1 MKILSMQASFG
12 RLQNERL
19 ELHGGLNI
27 VTAPNESGKST
38 WAAFLLA
45 MLYGVDTS
53 QRASAG
59 TLPAKTKYKPWS
71 GAPMEGRMELL
82 WQGKRITI
90 ERASRGRTPMGE
102 FRAYETDS
110 GQAVA
115 GMTGENCGE
124 MLLGV
129 GRSVFERSAFVGQN
143 AAGVTSD
150 AELEKRLSSLVTTGD
165 ETVSASDT
173 AARLRDWRNRCRHNR
188 TGLLPQAEQQ
198 RAQVED
204 RLTQIHELHKND
216 LTLRAQEAALSA
228 RQAEL
233 EHIVQALRAQEAA
246 RAMQQRDAARQALI
260 DAQAEAEAAR
270 ERTVKIPPREILTAL
285 SQQLALLQTQAA
297 QPLPQPGDAP
307 HAPACPAAFSG
318 LSETEIPGRAQ
329 ADAREVERLS
339 AGKPRPVVLPLI
351 LGALAT
357 AALLA
362 CALILK
368 DTIPAI
374 LAIPLCSLTLAL
386 WLPLTQRHNRQV
398 AENAAKAQTIAAR
411 YEGRPRE
418 TWAAF
423 AAEYCGRLALYAQQK
438 RQYDAQCAE
447 RQARE
452 QAVLQTQARLLG
464 QVSMFAPE
472 AKTPAQGAQ
481 AVQDALRLH
490 DAADVARRAA
500 DVAQSRY
507 DAVCAALGEQ
517 KAPAVLP
524 DADTAGWTLAAA
536 QQALLQVQTQRAEV
550 RSRLDQSQGRAAALG
565 DPAALEAEREQL
577 AERIA
582 RLTSRYAALERAEA
596 ALSQADGALQT
607 RFSPQIGK
615 LAGEL
620 LGAMTDGRYDT
631 VFLDR
636 KLRAEARQTGES
648 LTRELL
654 YLSGGTADQVYL
666 AVRLAICRLALGDD
680 TPLVLDDALVRF
692 DDARMTRALTL
703 LREEARTRQIVLFT
717 CQKREQA
724 ALDEMG

>member
-1 MKILSMQASFG
+1 MQASFG

-19 ELHGGLNI
+19 ELTGGLNVI
-27 VTAPNESGKST
+27 TAPNESGKST

-82 WQGKRITI
+82 WQGKKITI
-90 ERASRGRTPMGE
+90 ERASKGRTPMGE

-115 GMTGENCGE
+115 GMTGDNCGE

-143 AAGVTSD
+143 AAGITSD
-150 AELEKRLSSLVTTGD
+150 AALEKRLSSLVTTGD

-173 AARLRDWRNRCRHNR
+173 ASRLRDWRNRCRHNR

-198 RAQVED
+198 LAQVEE
-204 RLTQIHELHKND
+204 RLAQIHELHKND

-228 RQAEL
+228 RQADL
-233 EHIVQALRAQEAA
+233 EIIVQALRAQETA
-246 RAMQQRDAARQALI
+246 RAVQQRGAAQQALQTARA
-260 DAQAEAEAAR
+260 DAEAAR
-270 ERTVKIPPREILTAL
+270 EQTVKIPPREVLTAL
-285 SQQLALLQTQAA
+285 SQQLALLKTQAA

-307 HAPACPAAFSG
+307 STPVCPAAFSD
-318 LSETEIPGRAQ
+318 LPEEEIPARAQ
-329 ADAREVERLS
+329 ADAREVETLS
-339 AGKPRPVVLPLI
+339 SGKPHPVVLPLI
-351 LGALAT
+351 MGALA
-357 AALLA
+357 AACLLA

-368 DTIPAI
+368 DTIPAL
-374 LAIPLCSLTLAL
+374 LAIPLCALTLAV
-386 WLPLTQRHNRQV
+386 WLPLTLRHNRAV

-423 AAEYCGRLALYAQQK
+423 AAEYCGKLALYAQQK
-438 RQYDAQCAE
+438 RQYDTLCAE

-452 QAVLQTQARLLG
+452 QALLQTRARLLG
-464 QVSMFAPE
+464 QVSMFAPD
-472 AKTPAQGAQ
+472 AKTPEQGAQ
-481 AVQDALRLH
+481 VVQDALRLH
-490 DAADVARRAA
+490 DEWDAARRAA

-507 DAVCAALGEQ
+507 EAVCAALGEQ
-517 KAPAVLP
+517 KIPAAPV
-524 DADTAGWTLAAA
+524 DVDTADWTLPTA
-536 QQALLQVQTQRAEV
+536 QQGLLQTQAQRAAL

-577 AERIA
+577 TERIA
-582 RLTSRYAALERAEA
+582 RLTARYAALERAEA
-596 ALSQADGALQT
+596 ALAQADGALQT
-607 RFSPQIGK
+607 RFSPRIGA

-631 VFLDR
+631 VLLDR
-636 KLRAEARQTGES
+636 KLHAEARQTGES
-648 LTRELL
+648 LTRQLL

-692 DDARMTRALTL
+692 DDERLKSALTL
-703 LREEARTRQIVLFT
+703 LRKESKTRQIILFT
-717 CQKREQA
+717 CQTREQA
-724 ALDEMG
+724 ALYEMG

>member
-19 ELHGGLNI
+19 ELHDGLNV

-59 TLPAKTKYKPWS
+59 MLPAKTKYKPWS

-82 WQGKRITI
+82 WQGKKITI
-90 ERASRGRTPMGE
+90 ERTGKGRTPMGE

-110 GQAVA
+110 AQPVA

-124 MLLGV
+124 WLLGV

-150 AELEKRLSSLVTTGD
+150 AALEKRLSSLVTAGD

-204 RLTQIHELHKND
+204 RLAQIHELHKND

-233 EHIVQALRAQEAA
+233 EKITQALRAQEAA
-246 RAMQQRDAARQALI
+246 RAMQQRGVAAQALQ
-260 DAQAEAEAAR
+260 DAQADAEAAR
-270 ERTVKIPPREILTAL
+270 GRTVHIPPREVLTEL
-285 SQQLALLQTQAA
+285 SQQLAFLQTQAA

-307 HAPACPAAFSG
+307 SAPACPAAFSG
-318 LSETEIPGRAQ
+318 LSEAEIPERAQ
-329 ADAREVERLS
+329 ADAHEVERLS
-339 AGKPRPVVLPLI
+339 AGRPRPVALPLAM
-351 LGALAT
+351 GALAT
-357 AALLA
+357 AGLLA

-368 DTIPAI
+368 DTIPGV
-374 LAIPLCSLTLAL
+374 LAALCALTLAV
-386 WLPLTQRHNRQV
+386 WLPLTLRHNRAA
-398 AENAAKAQTIAAR
+398 AENAAKAQTIAAH
-411 YEGRPRE
+411 YEDRPRE

-423 AAEYCGRLALYAQQK
+423 AAEYCGKLALYVQQK
-438 RQYDAQCAE
+438 RQYDALCAE

-452 QAVLQTQARLLG
+452 QVLLQTCARLLG
-464 QVSMFAPE
+464 QVSMFAPD
-472 AKTPAQGAQ
+472 AKTAEQGAQ
-481 AVQDALRLH
+481 AVQDALNLH
-490 DAADVARRAA
+490 DEADAARRAA

-517 KAPAVLP
+517 KAPAAPMDV
-524 DADTAGWTLAAA
+524 DTADWTLAAA
-536 QQALLQVQTQRAEV
+536 QQALLQVQSQRAAL

-565 DPAALEAEREQL
+565 DPAVLEAEREQL
-577 AERIA
+577 TARITQ
-582 RLTSRYAALERAEA
+582 LTARYAALERAEA

-631 VFLDR
+631 VLLDR

-648 LTRELL
+648 ITRELL

-666 AVRLAICRLALGDD
+666 AVRLAICRLALGAD
-680 TPLVLDDALVRF
+680 TPLILDDALVRF
-692 DDARMTRALTL
+692 DDRRMKSALAL
-703 LREEARTRQIVLFT
+703 LREEAKTRQIILFT
-717 CQKREQA
+717 CQTREQA
-724 ALDEMG
+724 ALNNMEA

>member
-19 ELHGGLNI
+19 ELHDGLNV

-82 WQGKRITI
+82 WQSKKITI
-90 ERASRGRTPMGE
+90 ERTGKGRTPMGE

-110 GQAVA
+110 AQPVA

-150 AELEKRLSSLVTTGD
+150 AELEKRLSSLVTAGD
-165 ETVSASDT
+165 ETVSATDT

-204 RLTQIHELHKND
+204 RLAQIHELHKND
-216 LTLRAQEAALSA
+216 LTLRAQEAALSV

-233 EHIVQALRAQEAA
+233 EKITQALRAQEAA
-246 RAMQQRDAARQALI
+246 RAMQQRGAAAQALQ
-260 DAQAEAEAAR
+260 DAQADAEAAR
-270 ERTVKIPPREILTAL
+270 ERTVKIPPREVLTEL
-285 SQQLALLQTQAA
+285 SQQLALLKTQAA
-297 QPLPQPGDAP
+297 QPLPQPGDEP

-318 LSETEIPGRAQ
+318 LSEAEIPERAQ
-329 ADAREVERLS
+329 ADAHEVETLTG
-339 AGKPRPVVLPLI
+339 GKPRPVVLPLVM
-351 LGALAT
+351 GALAT
-357 AALLA
+357 AGLLA

-374 LAIPLCSLTLAL
+374 LAIPLCALTLAV
-386 WLPLTQRHNRQV
+386 WLPLTLRHNRAA
-398 AENAAKAQTIAAR
+398 AENAEKAQTITAR
-411 YEGRPRE
+411 YDGRPRE

-423 AAEYCGRLALYAQQK
+423 AAEYCGKLALYAQQK
-438 RQYDAQCAE
+438 RQHDALCAE

-452 QAVLQTQARLLG
+452 QALLQTRARLLG
-464 QVSMFAPE
+464 QVSMFAPG
-472 AKTPAQGAQ
+472 AKTAEQGAQ
-481 AVQDALRLH
+481 AVQDALNLH
-490 DAADVARRAA
+490 DEADAARRAA

-517 KAPAVLP
+517 KLVPVPAEV
-524 DADTAGWTLAAA
+524 DTADWTLAAA
-536 QQALLQVQTQRAEV
+536 QQALLQVQSQRAAL

-577 AERIA
+577 TARIA
-582 RLTSRYAALERAEA
+582 QLTARYAALERAEA

-631 VFLDR
+631 VLLDR

-648 LTRELL
+648 ITRELL

-666 AVRLAICRLALGDD
+666 AVRLAICRLALGAD
-680 TPLVLDDALVRF
+680 TPLILDDALVRF
-692 DDARMTRALTL
+692 DDRRMKSALAL
-703 LREEARTRQIVLFT
+703 LREEAKTRQIILFT
-717 CQKREQA
+717 CQTREQT
-724 ALDEMG
+724 ALDELE

>member
-1 MKILSMQASFG
+1 MQASFG

-19 ELHGGLNI
+19 ELTGGLNVI
-27 VTAPNESGKST
+27 TAPNESGKST

-82 WQGKRITI
+82 WQGKKITI
-90 ERASRGRTPMGE
+90 ERASKGRTPMGE

-115 GMTGENCGE
+115 GMTGDNCGE

-143 AAGVTSD
+143 AAGITSD
-150 AELEKRLSSLVTTGD
+150 AALEKRLSSLVTTGD

-173 AARLRDWRNRCRHNR
+173 ASRLRDWRNRCRHNR

-198 RAQVED
+198 LAQVEE
-204 RLTQIHELHKND
+204 RLAQIHELHKND

-228 RQAEL
+228 RQADL
-233 EHIVQALRAQEAA
+233 EIIVQALRAQETA
-246 RAMQQRDAARQALI
+246 RAVQQRGAAQQALQTARA
-260 DAQAEAEAAR
+260 DAEAAR
-270 ERTVKIPPREILTAL
+270 EQTVKIPPREVLTAL
-285 SQQLALLQTQAA
+285 SQQLALLKTQAA

-307 HAPACPAAFSG
+307 CTPVCPAAFSD
-318 LSETEIPGRAQ
+318 LPEEEIPARAQ
-329 ADAREVERLS
+329 ADAREVETLS
-339 AGKPRPVVLPLI
+339 SGKPHPVVLPLI
-351 LGALAT
+351 MGALA
-357 AALLA
+357 AACLLA

-368 DTIPAI
+368 DTIPAL
-374 LAIPLCSLTLAL
+374 LAIPLCALTLAV
-386 WLPLTQRHNRQV
+386 WLPLTLRHNRAV

-423 AAEYCGRLALYAQQK
+423 AAEYCGKLALYAQQK
-438 RQYDAQCAE
+438 RQYDTLCAE

-452 QAVLQTQARLLG
+452 QALLQTRARLLG
-464 QVSMFAPE
+464 QVSMFAPD
-472 AKTPAQGAQ
+472 AKTPEQGAQ
-481 AVQDALRLH
+481 VVQDALRLH
-490 DAADVARRAA
+490 DEWDAARRAA

-507 DAVCAALGEQ
+507 EAVCAALGEQ
-517 KAPAVLP
+517 KIPAAPV
-524 DADTAGWTLAAA
+524 DVDTADWTLPTA
-536 QQALLQVQTQRAEV
+536 QQGLLQTQAQRAAL

-577 AERIA
+577 TERIA
-582 RLTSRYAALERAEA
+582 RLTARYAALERAEA
-596 ALSQADGALQT
+596 ALAQADGALQT
-607 RFSPQIGK
+607 RFSPRIGA

-631 VFLDR
+631 VLLDR
-636 KLRAEARQTGES
+636 KLHAEARQTGES
-648 LTRELL
+648 LTRQLL

-692 DDARMTRALTL
+692 DDERLKSALTL
-703 LREEARTRQIVLFT
+703 LRKESKTRQIILFT
-717 CQKREQA
+717 CQTREQA
-724 ALDEMG
+724 ALYEMG

>member
-19 ELHGGLNI
+19 ELHDGLNV

-82 WQGKRITI
+82 WQGKKITI
-90 ERASRGRTPMGE
+90 ERTGKGRTPMGE

-110 GQAVA
+110 AQPVA

-124 MLLGV
+124 LLLGV

-150 AELEKRLSSLVTTGD
+150 AALEKRLSSLVTAGD
-165 ETVSASDT
+165 ETVSATDT

-204 RLTQIHELHKND
+204 RLAQIHELHKND
-216 LTLRAQEAALSA
+216 LTLRAQEAALSV

-233 EHIVQALRAQEAA
+233 EKITQALRAQEAA
-246 RAMQQRDAARQALI
+246 RAMQQRGAAAQALQ

-270 ERTVKIPPREILTAL
+270 GRTVHIPPREVLTEL
-285 SQQLALLQTQAA
+285 SQQLAFLQTQAA
-297 QPLPQPGDAP
+297 QPLPQPGDEP

-318 LSETEIPGRAQ
+318 LSEAEIPERAQ
-329 ADAREVERLS
+329 ADAHEVERLS
-339 AGKPRPVVLPLI
+339 AGRPRPVALPLAM
-351 LGALAT
+351 GALAT
-357 AALLA
+357 AGLLA

-374 LAIPLCSLTLAL
+374 LAIPLCALTLAV
-386 WLPLTQRHNRQV
+386 WLPLTLRHNRAA
-398 AENAAKAQTIAAR
+398 AENAEKAQTITAR
-411 YEGRPRE
+411 YDGRPRE

-423 AAEYCGRLALYAQQK
+423 AAEYCGKLALYAQQK
-438 RQYDAQCAE
+438 RQYDALCAE

-452 QAVLQTQARLLG
+452 QALLQTRARLLG
-464 QVSMFAPE
+464 QVSMFAPGV
-472 AKTPAQGAQ
+472 KTAEQGAQ
-481 AVQDALRLH
+481 AVQDALNLH
-490 DAADVARRAA
+490 DEADAARRAA

-517 KAPAVLP
+517 KLVPVPAEV
-524 DADTAGWTLAAA
+524 DTADWTLATA
-536 QQALLQVQTQRAEV
+536 QQTLLQVHSQRAAL

-565 DPAALEAEREQL
+565 DPAVLEAEREQL
-577 AERIA
+577 TARIA
-582 RLTSRYAALERAEA
+582 RLTARYAALERAEA

-631 VFLDR
+631 VLLDR

-648 LTRELL
+648 ITRELL

-666 AVRLAICRLALGDD
+666 AVRLAICRLALGED
-680 TPLVLDDALVRF
+680 TPLILDDALVRF
-692 DDARMTRALTL
+692 DDRRMKSALAL
-703 LREEARTRQIVLFT
+703 LCEEAKTRQIILFT
-717 CQKREQA
+717 CQTREQA
-724 ALDEMG
+724 ALDEME

>member
-19 ELHGGLNI
+19 ELHDGLNV

-82 WQGKRITI
+82 WQSKKITI
-90 ERASRGRTPMGE
+90 ERTGKGRTPMGE

-110 GQAVA
+110 AQPVA

-150 AELEKRLSSLVTTGD
+150 AELEKRLSSLVTAGD
-165 ETVSASDT
+165 ETVSATDT

-204 RLTQIHELHKND
+204 RLAQIHELHKND
-216 LTLRAQEAALSA
+216 LTLRAQEAALSV

-233 EHIVQALRAQEAA
+233 EKITQALRAQEAA
-246 RAMQQRDAARQALI
+246 RAMQQRGAAAQALQ
-260 DAQAEAEAAR
+260 DAQADAEAAR
-270 ERTVKIPPREILTAL
+270 ERTVKIPPREVLTEL
-285 SQQLALLQTQAA
+285 SQQLALLKTQAA
-297 QPLPQPGDAP
+297 QPLPQPGDEP

-318 LSETEIPGRAQ
+318 LSEAEIPERAQ
-329 ADAREVERLS
+329 ADAHEVETLTG
-339 AGKPRPVVLPLI
+339 GKPRPVALPLVM
-351 LGALAT
+351 GALAT

-368 DTIPAI
+368 DTIPGV
-374 LAIPLCSLTLAL
+374 LAALCILTLAV
-386 WLPLTQRHNRQV
+386 WLPLTLRHNRAA

-411 YEGRPRE
+411 YEGRARE
-418 TWAAF
+418 TWTAF
-423 AAEYCGRLALYAQQK
+423 AAEYCGRLQLYAQQK
-438 RQYDAQCAE
+438 RQYDALCAE

-452 QAVLQTQARLLG
+452 QALLQTRARLLG
-464 QVSMFAPE
+464 QVSMFAPG
-472 AKTPAQGAQ
+472 AKTAEQGAQ
-481 AVQDALRLH
+481 AVQDALRSH
-490 DAADVARRAA
+490 DEWDAARRAA
-500 DVAQSRY
+500 DVAQGRY

-517 KAPAVLP
+517 KLVPVPAEV
-524 DADTAGWTLAAA
+524 DTADWTLAAA
-536 QQALLQVQTQRAEV
+536 QQALLQVQSQRAAL

-577 AERIA
+577 TARIA
-582 RLTSRYAALERAEA
+582 RLTARYAALERAEA
-596 ALSQADGALQT
+596 ALAQAEGALQT

-631 VFLDR
+631 VLLDR

-648 LTRELL
+648 ITRELL

-666 AVRLAICRLALGDD
+666 AVRLAICRLALGAD
-680 TPLVLDDALVRF
+680 TPLILDDALVRF
-692 DDARMTRALTL
+692 DDRRMKSALAL
-703 LREEARTRQIVLFT
+703 LCEEAKTRQIILFT
-717 CQKREQA
+717 CQTREQA
-724 ALDEMG
+724 ALDEME

>member
-19 ELHGGLNI
+19 ELHDGLNV

-71 GAPMEGRMELL
+71 GAPREGRMELL
-82 WQGKRITI
+82 WQGKKITI
-90 ERASRGRTPMGE
+90 ERTGKGRTPMGE

-115 GMTGENCGE
+115 GMTGESCGE
-124 MLLGV
+124 LLLGV

-165 ETVSASDT
+165 ETVSATDT

-204 RLTQIHELHKND
+204 RLAQIHELHKND

-233 EHIVQALRAQEAA
+233 EKITQALRAQEAA
-246 RAMQQRDAARQALI
+246 RAMQQRDAAQQALQTARA
-260 DAQAEAEAAR
+260 DAEAAR
-270 ERTVKIPPREILTAL
+270 ERTVHIPPREVLTEL
-285 SQQLALLQTQAA
+285 SQQLALLKTQAA

-307 HAPACPAAFSG
+307 SAPACPAAFSG
-318 LSETEIPGRAQ
+318 LSEAEIPERAQ
-329 ADAREVERLS
+329 ADAHEVERLS
-339 AGKPRPVVLPLI
+339 AGRPRPVALPLVM
-351 LGALAT
+351 GALAT
-357 AALLA
+357 AGLLA

-374 LAIPLCSLTLAL
+374 LAIPLCSLTLAV
-386 WLPLTQRHNRQV
+386 WLPLTLRHNRAV
-398 AENAAKAQTIAAR
+398 AENAAKAQTITAR
-411 YEGRPRE
+411 YDGRPRE

-423 AAEYCGRLALYAQQK
+423 AAEYCGKLALYAQQK
-438 RQYDAQCAE
+438 RQYDALCAE

-452 QAVLQTQARLLG
+452 QALLQTRARLLG
-464 QVSMFAPE
+464 QVSMFAPG
-472 AKTPAQGAQ
+472 AKTAEQGAQ
-481 AVQDALRLH
+481 AVQDALNLH
-490 DAADVARRAA
+490 DEADAARRAA
-500 DVAQSRY
+500 DVAQDRY

-517 KAPAVLP
+517 KLAPVPAEV
-524 DADTAGWTLAAA
+524 DTADWTLAAA
-536 QQALLQVQTQRAEV
+536 QQALLQVQSQRAAL

-577 AERIA
+577 TARIA
-582 RLTSRYAALERAEA
+582 RLTARYAALERAEA

-631 VFLDR
+631 VLLDR

-648 LTRELL
+648 ITRELL

-666 AVRLAICRLALGDD
+666 AVRLAICRLALGAD
-680 TPLVLDDALVRF
+680 TPLILDDALVRF
-692 DDARMTRALTL
+692 DDRRMKSALAL
-703 LREEARTRQIVLFT
+703 LCEEAKTRQIILFT
-717 CQKREQA
+717 CQTREQA
-724 ALDEMG
+724 ALDEME

>member
-19 ELHGGLNI
+19 ELHDGLNV

-82 WQGKRITI
+82 WQGKKITI
-90 ERASRGRTPMGE
+90 ERTGKGRTPMGE

-110 GQAVA
+110 AQPIA
-115 GMTGENCGE
+115 GITGENCGE
-124 MLLGV
+124 WLLGV

-165 ETVSASDT
+165 ETVSATDT

-204 RLTQIHELHKND
+204 RLAQIHELHKND

-233 EHIVQALRAQEAA
+233 EKITQALRAQEAA
-246 RAMQQRDAARQALI
+246 RAMQQRDAAQQALQTARA
-260 DAQAEAEAAR
+260 DAEAAR
-270 ERTVKIPPREILTAL
+270 ERTVHIPPREVLTEL
-285 SQQLALLQTQAA
+285 SQQLALLKTQAA

-307 HAPACPAAFSG
+307 SAPACPAAFSG
-318 LSETEIPGRAQ
+318 LSEAEIPERAQ
-329 ADAREVERLS
+329 ADAHEVERLS
-339 AGKPRPVVLPLI
+339 AGRPHPVVLPLVM
-351 LGALAT
+351 GALAT
-357 AALLA
+357 AGLLA

-374 LAIPLCSLTLAL
+374 LAIPLCALTLAV
-386 WLPLTQRHNRQV
+386 WLPLTLRHNRAA
-398 AENAAKAQTIAAR
+398 AENAAKAQTIAAH
-411 YEGRPRE
+411 YEDRPRE

-423 AAEYCGRLALYAQQK
+423 AAEYCGKLALYAQQK
-438 RQYDAQCAE
+438 RQYDALCAE

-452 QAVLQTQARLLG
+452 QALLQTRARLLG
-464 QVSMFAPE
+464 QVSMFAPG
-472 AKTPAQGAQ
+472 AKTAEQGAQ
-481 AVQDALRLH
+481 AVQDALNLH
-490 DAADVARRAA
+490 DEASAARRAA

-517 KAPAVLP
+517 KAPAAPMDV
-524 DADTAGWTLAAA
+524 DTAGWTLAAA
-536 QQALLQVQTQRAEV
+536 QQTLLQVQSQRAAL

-577 AERIA
+577 TARIA
-582 RLTSRYAALERAEA
+582 RLTARYAALERAET

-631 VFLDR
+631 VLLDR

-648 LTRELL
+648 ITRELL

-666 AVRLAICRLALGDD
+666 AVRLAICRLALGAD
-680 TPLVLDDALVRF
+680 TPLILDDALVRF
-692 DDARMTRALTL
+692 DDRRMKSALAL
-703 LREEARTRQIVLFT
+703 LCEEAKTRQIILFT
-717 CQKREQA
+717 CQTREQA
-724 ALDEMG
+724 ALDEME

>member
-19 ELHGGLNI
+19 ELHDGLNV

-82 WQGKRITI
+82 WQGKKITI
-90 ERASRGRTPMGE
+90 ERTGKGRTPMGE

-115 GMTGENCGE
+115 GMTGESCGE

-150 AELEKRLSSLVTTGD
+150 AALEKRLSSLVTAGD

-204 RLTQIHELHKND
+204 RLAQIHELHKND
-216 LTLRAQEAALSA
+216 LTLRAQEAALSV

-233 EHIVQALRAQEAA
+233 EKITQALRAQEAA
-246 RAMQQRDAARQALI
+246 RAMQQRGAAAQALQ
-260 DAQAEAEAAR
+260 DVQAEAEAAR
-270 ERTVKIPPREILTAL
+270 ERTVHIPPREVLAEL
-285 SQQLALLQTQAA
+285 SQRLAFLQTQAA
-297 QPLPQPGDAP
+297 QPLPQPGDEP
-307 HAPACPAAFSG
+307 HAPACPAAFLG
-318 LSETEIPGRAQ
+318 LSEAEIPERAQ
-329 ADAREVERLS
+329 ADAQQVQSLTG
-339 AGKPRPVVLPLI
+339 GKPRPVALPLVM
-351 LGALAT
+351 GALAT

-368 DTIPAI
+368 DTIPGV
-374 LAIPLCSLTLAL
+374 LAALCILTLAV
-386 WLPLTQRHNRQV
+386 WLPLTRRHNRAA

-411 YEGRPRE
+411 YEGRARE
-418 TWAAF
+418 TWTAF
-423 AAEYCGRLALYAQQK
+423 AVEYCGKLALYAQQK
-438 RQYDAQCAE
+438 RQYDALCAE

-452 QAVLQTQARLLG
+452 QALLQTRARLLG
-464 QVSMFAPE
+464 QVSMFAPG
-472 AKTPAQGAQ
+472 AKTTEQGAQ
-481 AVQDALRLH
+481 AVQDALNLH
-490 DAADVARRAA
+490 DEADAARRAA
-500 DVAQSRY
+500 DVAQGRY

-517 KAPAVLP
+517 KLVPVPAEV
-524 DADTAGWTLAAA
+524 DTADWTLAAA
-536 QQALLQVQTQRAEV
+536 QQALLQVQSQRAAL

-577 AERIA
+577 TARIA
-582 RLTSRYAALERAEA
+582 QLTARYAALERAEA

-631 VFLDR
+631 VLLDR

-648 LTRELL
+648 ITRELL

-666 AVRLAICRLALGDD
+666 AVRLAICRLALGKD
-680 TPLVLDDALVRF
+680 TPLILDDALVRF
-692 DDARMTRALTL
+692 DDRRMKSALAL
-703 LREEARTRQIVLFT
+703 LREEAKTRQIILFT
-717 CQKREQA
+717 CQTREQA
-724 ALDEMG
+724 ALNSMEV

>member
-19 ELHGGLNI
+19 ELHDGLNV

-82 WQGKRITI
+82 WQGKKITI
-90 ERASRGRTPMGE
+90 ERTGKGRTPMGE

-115 GMTGENCGE
+115 GMTGESCGE

-150 AELEKRLSSLVTTGD
+150 AALEKRLSSLVTAGD
-165 ETVSASDT
+165 ETVSATDT

-204 RLTQIHELHKND
+204 RLAQIHELHKND
-216 LTLRAQEAALSA
+216 LTLRAQEAVLSV

-233 EHIVQALRAQEAA
+233 EKITQALRAQEAA
-246 RAMQQRDAARQALI
+246 RAMQQRDAAQQALQ

-270 ERTVKIPPREILTAL
+270 GRTVHIPPREVLTEL
-285 SQQLALLQTQAA
+285 SQRLAFLQTQAA
-297 QPLPQPGDAP
+297 QPLPQPGDEP
-307 HAPACPAAFSG
+307 HAPACPAAFLG
-318 LSETEIPGRAQ
+318 LSEAEIPERAQ
-329 ADAREVERLS
+329 ADAQQVQSLTG
-339 AGKPRPVVLPLI
+339 GKPRPVALPLVM
-351 LGALAT
+351 GALAT

-368 DTIPAI
+368 DTIPGV
-374 LAIPLCSLTLAL
+374 LAALCILTLAV
-386 WLPLTQRHNRQV
+386 WLPLTLRHNRAA
-398 AENAAKAQTIAAR
+398 AENAAKAQTITAR
-411 YEGRPRE
+411 YDGRPRE

-423 AAEYCGRLALYAQQK
+423 AAEYCGKLALYAQQK
-438 RQYDAQCAE
+438 RQYDALCAE

-452 QAVLQTQARLLG
+452 QALLQTRARLLG
-464 QVSMFAPE
+464 QVSMFAPS
-472 AKTPAQGAQ
+472 AKTAEQGAQ

-490 DAADVARRAA
+490 DEADAARRAA

-517 KAPAVLP
+517 KLVPVPAEV
-524 DADTAGWTLAAA
+524 DTADWTLAAA
-536 QQALLQVQTQRAEV
+536 QQTLLQVQSQRAAL

-577 AERIA
+577 TARIA
-582 RLTSRYAALERAEA
+582 QLTARYAALERAEA

-631 VFLDR
+631 VLLDR

-648 LTRELL
+648 ITRELL

-666 AVRLAICRLALGDD
+666 AVRLAICRLALGED
-680 TPLVLDDALVRF
+680 TPLILDDALVRF
-692 DDARMTRALTL
+692 DDRRMKSALAL
-703 LREEARTRQIVLFT
+703 LREEAKTRQIILFT
-717 CQKREQA
+717 CQTREQA
-724 ALDEMG
+724 ALNNMEV

>member
-19 ELHGGLNI
+19 ELHDGLNV

-82 WQGKRITI
+82 WQGKKITL
-90 ERASRGRTPMGE
+90 ERTGKGRTPMGE

-115 GMTGENCGE
+115 GMTGESCGE

-150 AELEKRLSSLVTTGD
+150 AALEKRLSSLVTAGD

-204 RLTQIHELHKND
+204 RLAQIHELHKND
-216 LTLRAQEAALSA
+216 LTLRAQEAALSV

-233 EHIVQALRAQEAA
+233 EKITQALRAQETA
-246 RAMQQRDAARQALI
+246 RAMQQRGAAAQALQ

-270 ERTVKIPPREILTAL
+270 ERTVHIPPREVLTEL
-285 SQQLALLQTQAA
+285 SQQLAFLQTQAA
-297 QPLPQPGDAP
+297 QPLPQPGDEP
-307 HAPACPAAFSG
+307 HAPACPAAFLG
-318 LSETEIPGRAQ
+318 LSEAEIPERAQ
-329 ADAREVERLS
+329 ADAQQVQSLTG
-339 AGKPRPVVLPLI
+339 GKSRPVALPLVM
-351 LGALAT
+351 GALAT

-368 DTIPAI
+368 DTIPGV
-374 LAIPLCSLTLAL
+374 LAALCILTLAV
-386 WLPLTQRHNRQV
+386 WLPLTLRHNRAA
-398 AENAAKAQTIAAR
+398 AENAAKAQIIAAR
-411 YEGRPRE
+411 YEGRARE

-423 AAEYCGRLALYAQQK
+423 AAEYCGRLQLYAQQK
-438 RQYDAQCAE
+438 RQYDALCAE

-452 QAVLQTQARLLG
+452 QALLQTRARLLG
-464 QVSMFAPE
+464 QVSMFAPG
-472 AKTPAQGAQ
+472 AKTAEQGAQ
-481 AVQDALRLH
+481 AVQDALRSH
-490 DAADVARRAA
+490 DEWDAARRAA
-500 DVAQSRY
+500 DVAQGRY

-517 KAPAVLP
+517 KLVPVPAEV
-524 DADTAGWTLAAA
+524 DTADWTLAAA
-536 QQALLQVQTQRAEV
+536 QQALLQVQSQRAAL

-577 AERIA
+577 TARIA
-582 RLTSRYAALERAEA
+582 QLTARYAALERAEA

-631 VFLDR
+631 VLLDR

-648 LTRELL
+648 ITRELL

-666 AVRLAICRLALGDD
+666 AVRLAICRLALGED
-680 TPLVLDDALVRF
+680 TPFLLDDALVRF
-692 DDARMTRALTL
+692 DDRRMKSALAL
-703 LREEARTRQIVLFT
+703 LREEAKTRQIILFT
-717 CQKREQA
+717 CQTREQA
-724 ALDEMG
+724 ALNNMEA

>member
-19 ELHGGLNI
+19 ELHDGLNV

-82 WQGKRITI
+82 WQGKKITI
-90 ERASRGRTPMGE
+90 ERTGKGRMPMGE

-115 GMTGENCGE
+115 GMTGESCGE

-150 AELEKRLSSLVTTGD
+150 AALEKRLSSLVTAGD

-204 RLTQIHELHKND
+204 RLAQIHELHKND
-216 LTLRAQEAALSA
+216 LTLRAQEAALSV

-233 EHIVQALRAQEAA
+233 EKITQALRAQEAA
-246 RAMQQRDAARQALI
+246 RAMQQRGAAAQALQ

-270 ERTVKIPPREILTAL
+270 GRTVHIPPREVLAEL
-285 SQQLALLQTQAA
+285 SQQLAFLQTQAA
-297 QPLPQPGDAP
+297 QPLPQPGDEP
-307 HAPACPAAFSG
+307 HAPACPAAFLG
-318 LSETEIPGRAQ
+318 LSEAEIPERAQ
-329 ADAREVERLS
+329 ADAQQVQSLTG
-339 AGKPRPVVLPLI
+339 GKPRPVALPLVM
-351 LGALAT
+351 GALAT

-362 CALILK
+362 CALILR
-368 DTIPAI
+368 DTIPGV
-374 LAIPLCSLTLAL
+374 LAALCILTLAV
-386 WLPLTQRHNRQV
+386 WLPLTLRHNRAA

-411 YEGRPRE
+411 YEGRARE

-423 AAEYCGRLALYAQQK
+423 AAEYCGRLQLYAQQK
-438 RQYDAQCAE
+438 WQYDALCAE

-452 QAVLQTQARLLG
+452 QALLQTRARLLG
-464 QVSMFAPE
+464 QVSMFAPDV
-472 AKTPAQGAQ
+472 KTAEQGAQ
-481 AVQDALRLH
+481 AVQDALNLH
-490 DAADVARRAA
+490 DEADAARRAA
-500 DVAQSRY
+500 DVAQGRY

-517 KAPAVLP
+517 KLVPVPAEV
-524 DADTAGWTLAAA
+524 DTADWTLATA
-536 QQALLQVQTQRAEV
+536 QQALLQVQSQRAAL

-577 AERIA
+577 TARIA
-582 RLTSRYAALERAEA
+582 QLTARYAALERAEA

-631 VFLDR
+631 VLLDR
-636 KLRAEARQTGES
+636 KLRAEARQAGES
-648 LTRELL
+648 ITRELL

-666 AVRLAICRLALGDD
+666 AVRLAICRLALGKD
-680 TPLVLDDALVRF
+680 TPLILDDALVRF
-692 DDARMTRALTL
+692 DDRRMKSALAL
-703 LREEARTRQIVLFT
+703 LREEAKTRQIILFT
-717 CQKREQA
+717 CQTREQA
-724 ALDEMG
+724 ALNNMEV

>member
-19 ELHGGLNI
+19 ELHDGLNV

-82 WQGKRITI
+82 WQGKKITI
-90 ERASRGRTPMGE
+90 ERTGKGRTPMGE

-115 GMTGENCGE
+115 GMTGESCGE
-124 MLLGV
+124 LLLGV

-150 AELEKRLSSLVTTGD
+150 AALEKRLSSLVTTGD

-204 RLTQIHELHKND
+204 RLAQIHELHKND
-216 LTLRAQEAALSA
+216 LTLRAQEAALSV
-228 RQAEL
+228 RQADL
-233 EHIVQALRAQEAA
+233 EKIVQALRAQEAA
-246 RAMQQRDAARQALI
+246 RAMQQRDAAQQALQT
-260 DAQAEAEAAR
+260 AQADAEAAR
-270 ERTVKIPPREILTAL
+270 GRTVHIPPREVLTEL
-285 SQQLALLQTQAA
+285 SQQLALLKTQAA
-297 QPLPQPGDAP
+297 QPLPQPGDEP
-307 HAPACPAAFSG
+307 HAPACPAAFLG
-318 LSETEIPGRAQ
+318 LSEAEIPERAQ
-329 ADAREVERLS
+329 ADAHEVKRLS
-339 AGKPRPVVLPLI
+339 AGRPRPVALPLVM
-351 LGALAT
+351 GALAT
-357 AALLA
+357 AGLLA

-374 LAIPLCSLTLAL
+374 LAIPLCALTLAV
-386 WLPLTQRHNRQV
+386 WLPLTLRHNRAA

-411 YEGRPRE
+411 YDGRPRE

-423 AAEYCGRLALYAQQK
+423 AAEYCGKLALYAQQK
-438 RQYDAQCAE
+438 RQYDALCAE

-452 QAVLQTQARLLG
+452 QALLQTRARLLG
-464 QVSMFAPE
+464 QVSMFAPD
-472 AKTPAQGAQ
+472 AKTAEQGAQ
-481 AVQDALRLH
+481 AVQDALNLH
-490 DAADVARRAA
+490 DEADAARRAA

-517 KAPAVLP
+517 KLVPVPAEV
-524 DADTAGWTLAAA
+524 DTADWTLAAA
-536 QQALLQVQTQRAEV
+536 QQALLQVQSQRAAL

-565 DPAALEAEREQL
+565 DPAVLEAEREQL
-577 AERIA
+577 TARITQ
-582 RLTSRYAALERAEA
+582 LTARYAALERAEA

-631 VFLDR
+631 VLLDR

-648 LTRELL
+648 ITRELL

-666 AVRLAICRLALGDD
+666 AVRLAICRLALGAD
-680 TPLVLDDALVRF
+680 TPLILDDALVRF
-692 DDARMTRALTL
+692 DDRRMKSALAL
-703 LREEARTRQIVLFT
+703 LCEEAKTRQIILFT
-717 CQKREQA
+717 CQTREQA
-724 ALDEMG
+724 ALDEME

>member
-19 ELHGGLNI
+19 ELHDGLNV

-82 WQGKRITI
+82 WQGKKITI
-90 ERASRGRTPMGE
+90 ERTGKGRTPMGE

-110 GQAVA
+110 AQPVA

-124 MLLGV
+124 LLLGV

-150 AELEKRLSSLVTTGD
+150 AALEKRLSSLVTAGD
-165 ETVSASDT
+165 ETVSATDT

-204 RLTQIHELHKND
+204 RLAQIHELHKND
-216 LTLRAQEAALSA
+216 LTLRAQEAALSV

-233 EHIVQALRAQEAA
+233 EKITQALRAQEAA
-246 RAMQQRDAARQALI
+246 RAMQQRGAAAQALQ

-270 ERTVKIPPREILTAL
+270 GRTVHIPPREVLTEL
-285 SQQLALLQTQAA
+285 SQQLAFLQTQAA
-297 QPLPQPGDAP
+297 QPLPQPGDEP

-318 LSETEIPGRAQ
+318 LSEAEIPERAQ
-329 ADAREVERLS
+329 ADAHEVERLS
-339 AGKPRPVVLPLI
+339 AGRPRPVALPLAM
-351 LGALAT
+351 GALAT
-357 AALLA
+357 AGLLA

-374 LAIPLCSLTLAL
+374 LAIPLCALTLAV
-386 WLPLTQRHNRQV
+386 WLPLTLRHNRAA
-398 AENAAKAQTIAAR
+398 AENAEKAQTITAR
-411 YEGRPRE
+411 YDGRPRE

-423 AAEYCGRLALYAQQK
+423 AAEYCGKLALYAQQK
-438 RQYDAQCAE
+438 RQYDALCAE

-452 QAVLQTQARLLG
+452 QALLQTRARLLG
-464 QVSMFAPE
+464 QVSMFAPG
-472 AKTPAQGAQ
+472 AKTAEQGAQ
-481 AVQDALRLH
+481 AVQDALNLH
-490 DAADVARRAA
+490 DEADAARRAA
-500 DVAQSRY
+500 DVARDRY

-517 KAPAVLP
+517 KLVPVPAEV
-524 DADTAGWTLAAA
+524 DTADWTLAAA
-536 QQALLQVQTQRAEV
+536 QQALLQVQSQRAAL

-565 DPAALEAEREQL
+565 DPAVLEAEREQL
-577 AERIA
+577 TARIA
-582 RLTSRYAALERAEA
+582 RLTARYAALERAEA

-631 VFLDR
+631 VLLDR

-648 LTRELL
+648 ITRELL

-666 AVRLAICRLALGDD
+666 AVRLAICRLALGED
-680 TPLVLDDALVRF
+680 TPLILDDALVRF
-692 DDARMTRALTL
+692 DDRRMKSALAL
-703 LREEARTRQIVLFT
+703 LREEAKTRQIILFT
-717 CQKREQA
+717 CQTREQA
-724 ALDEMG
+724 ALDEME